1 MNLYNIIFS
10 SALYSLILLLIEG
23 IVFFTVLYTIFNDIS
38 QTIINNLLSQINNLF
53 NLNYNLY
60 YPLINNLTEI
70 NFEKES
76 SSFKTLAIKL
86 YSVGTMYEPIISE
99 QKLINLN
106 KIKSYIFYTLII
118 VGFIVLIITIV
129 YINNKFYN
137 KLENNNINKSMISY
151 TIIISLLLFI
161 LFIVLISFIV
171 FINITKN
178 ININDIQIKVI
189 DTIFN
194 LLNK

>member
-23 IVFFTVLYTIFNDIS
+23 IIFFTVLNNILNNVS
-38 QTIINNLLSQINNLF
+38 QNVINNLLSQLNNLF
-53 NLNYNLY
+53 NLNYNFY

-76 SSFKTLAIKL
+76 SLFKTLAIKL
-86 YSVGTMYEPIISE
+86 YSVGTMYKPIISE

-118 VGFIVLIITIV
+118 VGFILLIIALV

-137 KLENNNINKSMISY
+137 KLENNNIIKSMISY
-151 TIIISLLLFI
+151 NIIISLLLFI
-161 LFIVLISFIV
+161 IFIVVISFIV
-171 FINITKN
+171 FKN
-178 ININDIQIKVI
+178 IENNVNINNIQIKVI
-189 DTIFN
+189 NIIFN